1 MSLKVFGICSKDSN
15 AMKSDN
21 PNSGFYEAT
30 TSRTID
36 SSSQSPN
43 RNQGGM
49 VVVEGSGTR
58 PSHNGDGYKESEVM
72 YTLNTVEQHSV
83 AYGIGRPAMNQSY
96 NAKFSFQIENE
107 LEPTI
112 VAAGANGV
120 AQPVYT
126 TNKASFHTQVKE
138 DIAAT
143 LVATDAIDPP
153 NVLPPPYYIVRKLT
167 PTECARLQGF
177 PSWWG
182 QNLEINTPTDD
193 DVKYWQGVF
202 DDWKSVTSPNS
213 KSKTPKQIKKWLCN
227 PHSDSAE
234 YKMWGNR
241 VALPCVAFVLSGI
254 AHYANIT
261 T

>member
-1 MSLKVFGICSKDSN
+1 M
-15 AMKSDN
+15 
-21 PNSGFYEAT
+21 
-30 TSRTID
+30 
-36 SSSQSPN
+36 
-43 RNQGGM
+43 
-49 VVVEGSGTR
+49 
-58 PSHNGDGYKESEVM
+58 
-72 YTLNTVEQHSV
+72 
-83 AYGIGRPAMNQSY
+83 
-96 NAKFSFQIENE
+96 
-107 LEPTI
+107 
-112 VAAGANGV
+112 
-120 AQPVYT
+120 
-126 TNKASFHTQVKE
+126 
-138 DIAAT
+138 
-143 LVATDAIDPP
+143 
-153 NVLPPPYYIVRKLT
+153 
-167 PTECARLQGF
+167 QGF

-234 YKMWGNR
+234 YKMWGNG